1 MKIPKK
7 SNETV
12 DEPGRAHAGD
22 ENFVAKGMLAEP
34 AHNIKEREKYI
45 PTAKQRKPIN
55 YLTPDVSLR
64 ETFTLSSIAESEAP
78 RCSLMS
84 DRSKLCFR

>member
-55 YLTPDVSLR
+55 YLTPDVSVSPKRRAAL
-64 ETFTLSSIAESEAP
+64 FTHVRPVKTLFSVTAFSVTV
-78 RCSLMS
+78 
-84 DRSKLCFR
+84 